1 MAYSLLYSK
10 NDRLVP
16 HGRFKMRKNA
26 MTPAGSPQ
34 NTHAA
39 MKTRQEAKMGSAS
52 FYHILKTGRLDR
64 VLSVSKALEL
74 KKQGGFIWLHYLEP
88 VVEDFAPLIDQL
100 GLHPLSVEDVFDTN
114 QIPKIDDFP
123 DNTFVLVNAFS
134 HTGGVLSVQE
144 INLFLGADFLVSV
157 DRNDPDGKPY
167 LDGIEEIVVRE
178 VGNAGKF
185 GPAYVMHT
193 ILDVIVDRKFTALEV
208 LEDDLSAAED
218 AVLDRSPG
226 FSLRSLQTIR
236 RSLVTVRK
244 CLYHEREIFVK
255 ICRKD
260 CPLIPEKAIFHYRDV
275 YDHLTRFF
283 ELTETLRDIATS
295 LMEIDISLRSNEM
308 TRASNRTNASVRRLT
323 FITTIFLPMTLLSG
337 IGGMSEW
344 SMMTG
349 PSNWRIAY
357 PLFLLAMV
365 GIGSASY
372 FLLKKI
378 VKNDES
384 GNDPS

>member
-1 MAYSLLYSK
+1 MSA
-10 NDRLVP
+10 
-16 HGRFKMRKNA
+16 
-26 MTPAGSPQ
+26 
-34 NTHAA
+34 
-39 MKTRQEAKMGSAS
+39 AS
-52 FYHILKTGRLDR
+52 FYHISKAGRLDP
-64 VLSVSKALEL
+64 VSSAAKALEL
-74 KKQGGFIWLHYLEP
+74 KKQGGFIWLHYLDP
-88 VVEDFAPLIDQL
+88 VVEDLNPLIEQL
-100 GLHPLSVEDVFDTN
+100 GLHPLSVEDVFDKN
-114 QIPKIDDFP
+114 QLPKIDDFP

-134 HTGGVLSVQE
+134 HAGEVLVIQE
-144 INLFLGADFLVSV
+144 IDLFLGADFLVSM
-157 DRNDPDGKPY
+157 DHSGPDGTPY
-167 LDGIEEIVVRE
+167 LDGIEEIVNRE
-178 VGNAGKF
+178 VGNVGKL

-193 ILDVIVDRKFTALEV
+193 ILDVIVDRKFTAIES
-208 LEDDLSAAED
+208 LEDELSRAED
-218 AVLDRSPG
+218 SVLDRSPE

-260 CPLIPEKAIFHYRDV
+260 CPLIPEKALFHYRDV

-323 FITTIFLPMTLLSG
+323 FITTIFMPMTLLSG

-378 VKNDES
+378 VKKDES

>member
-1 MAYSLLYSK
+1 
-10 NDRLVP
+10 
-16 HGRFKMRKNA
+16 
-26 MTPAGSPQ
+26 
-34 NTHAA
+34 
-39 MKTRQEAKMGSAS
+39 MGAAS
-52 FYHILKTGRLDR
+52 FYHIPKTGKLDH
-64 VLSVSKALEL
+64 VDSVAKALDL
-74 KKQGGFIWLHYLEP
+74 RKTGGFIWLHYLEP
-88 VVEDFAPLIDQL
+88 VMEDLAPLIDLL
-100 GLHPLSVEDVFDTN
+100 GLHPLSIEDVFDTN

-123 DNTFVLVNAFS
+123 DNTFVLFNAFS
-134 HTGGVLSVQE
+134 YTAGELSLQE
-144 INLFLGADFLVSV
+144 INLFLGTDFLVSV
-157 DRNDPDGKPY
+157 DRSGPDGKPC
-167 LDGIEEIVVRE
+167 LEGIEEVVERE
-178 VGNAGKF
+178 VGNVGKL

-193 ILDVIVDRKFTALEV
+193 LLDVIVDRKFTAIEI
-208 LEDDLSAAED
+208 LEDELSAAED
-218 AVLDRSPG
+218 DVLDRSPE

-244 CLYHEREIFVK
+244 CLFHEREIFVK

-260 CPLIPEKAIFHYRDV
+260 CPLIPEKALFHYRDV

-308 TRASNRTNASVRRLT
+308 TQASNRTNASVRRLT
-323 FITTIFLPMTLLSG
+323 FITTIFMPMTLLSG

-349 PSNWRIAY
+349 PDNWRIAY

-365 GIGSASY
+365 LIGSASY

-378 VKNDES
+378 VKKDES
-384 GNDPS
+384 GNDPT

>member
-1 MAYSLLYSK
+1 
-10 NDRLVP
+10 
-16 HGRFKMRKNA
+16 
-26 MTPAGSPQ
+26 
-34 NTHAA
+34 
-39 MKTRQEAKMGSAS
+39 MGAAS
-52 FYHILKTGRLDR
+52 FYHIPKTGKLDH
-64 VLSVSKALEL
+64 VDSVAKALDL
-74 KKQGGFIWLHYLEP
+74 RKTGGFIWLHYLEP
-88 VVEDFAPLIDQL
+88 VMEDLAPLIDLL
-100 GLHPLSVEDVFDTN
+100 GLHPLSIEDVFDTN

-123 DNTFVLVNAFS
+123 DNTFVLFNAFS
-134 HTGGVLSVQE
+134 YTAGELSLQE
-144 INLFLGADFLVSV
+144 INLFLGTDFLVSV
-157 DRNDPDGKPY
+157 DRSGPDGKPC
-167 LDGIEEIVVRE
+167 LEGIEEVVERE
-178 VGNAGKF
+178 VGNVGKL

-193 ILDVIVDRKFTALEV
+193 LLDVIVDRKFTAIEI
-208 LEDDLSAAED
+208 LEDELSAAED
-218 AVLDRSPG
+218 DVLDRSPE

-244 CLYHEREIFVK
+244 CLFHEREIFVK

-260 CPLIPEKAIFHYRDV
+260 CPLIPEKALFHYRDV

-323 FITTIFLPMTLLSG
+323 FITTIFMPMTLLSG

-349 PSNWRIAY
+349 PDNWRIAY

-365 GIGSASY
+365 LIGSASY

-378 VKNDES
+378 VKKDES
-384 GNDPS
+384 GNDPT